1 MRAAVVGGV
10 AYGAGKRAAANQA
23 NRDELDAYHQ
33 QEYAEQ
39 YAAQQ
44 QAPAAPSS
52 DDKFAELEK
61 LAKLKDAGIL
71 TQEEFDAQKAKIL
84 QGL

>member
-10 AYGAGKRAAANQA
+10 AYGAGRRAARHQQNEQ
-23 NRDELDAYHQ
+23 ELAAYQQ

-39 YAAQQ
+39 YAASQPP
-44 QAPAAPSS
+44 APPSA

-61 LAKLKDAGIL
+61 LAKLKDAGVL